1 MKFTEVKF
9 CLALDVRGTNIQPIS
24 DVNLFRPRLAIT
36 AQAGSQYERSKVGKT
51 LHGL

>member
-9 CLALDVRGTNIQPIS
+9 CLALVRGTNIQPIS